1 MDLKTLQ
8 NWFQEAK
15 GLGVMSTADS
25 EGRPNAALFARP
37 HFLQN
42 GLLGFVMLSRKTL
55 ANLEANPHAC
65 FLYAKEGPGYEGV
78 RLYLKRVETIEDEA
92 AIEAMIHRRFE
103 LKKPRVLMLFKLE
116 KALKLASAEELA

>member
-1 MDLKTLQ
+1 MDLKALQ

-15 GLGVMSTADS
+15 GLGVMSTADRQ
-25 EGRPNAALFARP
+25 GRPNAALFARP
-37 HFLQN
+37 HFLEN

-55 ANLEANPHAC
+55 ANLQDNPHAC

-92 AIEAMIHRRFE
+92 AIETMIDRRFE
-103 LKKPRVLMLFKLE
+103 LKKPRVLMLFALE
-116 KALKLASAEELA
+116 KALKLTNAEELA